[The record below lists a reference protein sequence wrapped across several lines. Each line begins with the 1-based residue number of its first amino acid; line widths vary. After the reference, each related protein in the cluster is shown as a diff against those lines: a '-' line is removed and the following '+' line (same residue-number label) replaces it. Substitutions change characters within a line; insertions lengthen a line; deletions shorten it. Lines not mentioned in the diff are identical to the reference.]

1 MKFLPLIWA
10 GLWRKPLRTAL
21 TALSI
26 AVAFALIGLLQ
37 GVNAGFAEAIAKAH
51 REFLTTNPR
60 VRGSPPFPISMRDQI
75 RQVDGVVDVVQRAY
89 FAADYRPPY
98 GIAAL
103 ATEPRTFF
111 KLRAGVVAEE
121 SGLIAMEHTRIGMLV
136 TPALLDQFGWKIGDT
151 VTLRSRELRTDGSGE
166 WPFVIVGTF
175 DWPENPGVATL
186 GVINYSYLDQ
196 ARVANRGTAELFYV
210 QIADPNRAVA
220 TAAAIDRLFE
230 NSAYP
235 SRTRS
240 DQERAE
246 AATKQ
251 MGDVAFFTHA
261 IMVSVLFALLFLTAN
276 TIRQSLQERTA
287 EFAVLKA
294 MGFSDAKCVALALAE
309 VMTICFSAAALGLMA
324 ARLIAP
330 LLRDVTSAIAVSPH
344 VAATGLGFAAILA
357 LASVA
362 LPSWRLYRLPV
373 AVSLSARQ

>member
-10 GLWRKPLRTAL
+10 GLWRKPWRTVL
-21 TALSI
+21 TGLSI

-37 GVNAGFAEAIAKAH
+37 GVNAGFEHAIAKAH

-75 RQVDGVVDVVQRAY
+75 RQIDGVVEVVPRAY
-89 FAADYRPPY
+89 FMADYPPPY

-103 ATEPRTFF
+103 ATEPRAFF
-111 KLRAGVVAEE
+111 KVRSGIVADEAGLV
-121 SGLIAMEHTRIGMLV
+121 AMERTRIGLMV
-136 TPALLDQFGWKIGDT
+136 TPALLDLFGWKVGDT
-151 VTLRSRELRTDGSGE
+151 VTLRSRELRTDGSAD
-166 WPFVIVGTF
+166 WPFVIAGTF
-175 DWPENPGVATL
+175 DWPENPRTATL
-186 GVINYSYLDQ
+186 GILNYSYLDA
-196 ARVANRGTAELFYV
+196 ARALNRGTAELFYV
-210 QIADPNRAVA
+210 QIDDPNRSVA

-261 IMVSVLFALLFLTAN
+261 VMVSVLFALLFLTAN
-276 TIRQSLQERTA
+276 TIRQSLHERTS

-294 MGFSDAKCVALALAE
+294 MGFSDVKCVALAFAE
-309 VMTICFSAAALGLMA
+309 VMVICFSAAALGLMT
-324 ARLIAP
+324 ARLTAP
-330 LLRDVTSAIAVSPH
+330 LLRDVTSAIAVSWR
-344 VAATGLGFAAILA
+344 VAVSGCGFAAILA
-357 LASVA
+357 LASIA

-373 AVSLSARQ
+373 AASLSART